1 MKRNNKKG
9 FTIVEL
15 VIVIAVIAI
24 LAGVLI
30 PTFAGITNKA
40 KDSAALQEATNV
52 LKAYVADYA
61 STDEVVDLYII
72 KFEDG
77 KATIAYK
84 VTRGQI
90 AEKKMETIPT
100 IAPEVEK
107 VTDAEG
113 TVTTPYSPEKAGEYT
128 LVDKTYEG
136 DWKVYTKD

>member
-61 STDEVVDLYII
+61 ATDEKVDLYVA
-72 KFEDG
+72 KMNEEKTAFE
-77 KATIAYK
+77 IAFA
-84 VTRGQI
+84 VNGGQI
-90 AEKKMETIPT
+90 SEKKMETVPAYTAAVAAGEDEAGNPT
-100 IAPEVEK
+100 PA
-107 VTDAEG
+107 T
-113 TVTTPYSPEKAGEYT
+113 PEKAGEYT
-128 LVDKTYEG
+128 FVKEYDG
-136 DWKVYTKD
+136 WRVYTKD

>member
-40 KDSAALQEATNV
+40 KDSSALQEATNV

-61 STDEVVDLYII
+61 ATDEKVDLYVA
-72 KFEDG
+72 KMNEEKTAFE
-77 KATIAYK
+77 IAFA
-84 VTRGQI
+84 VNGGQI
-90 AEKKMETIPT
+90 SEKKMENIPEYK
-100 IAPEVEK
+100 AAVE
-107 VTDAEG
+107 
-113 TVTTPYSPEKAGEYT
+113 AGEDEDGNPTPATPEMADTYT
-128 LVDKTYEG
+128 FVKEYDG
-136 DWKVYTKD
+136 WRVYTKD